1 MTENRENH
9 QHSCWTRTSKTAGNV
24 DLRANARASL
34 APGEW
39 SRQRKWKWHENRRES
54 ALLVKRRRARGRVF
68 PAVKY
73 ESVENVTFGDYVGH
87 WRTWGCQHAA
97 TKLNVPGRLRHSSVW
112 QKSTISE
119 KGWVFFFYVCFFVC
133 LLTLLG
139 TMCYSRKQW
148 NRDTWRWSGPF
159 SRCLSLTPASLKS
172 IKEVRSSLRGS
183 FFFFFFF
190 FFWINVF
197 KKRYKQKLLQ
207 LIKTY

>member
-24 DLRANARASL
+24 DLRASARASL

-119 KGWVFFFYVCFFVC
+119 KGWVFFSMFVSLFVC
-133 LLTLLG
+133 WHYLE
-139 TMCYSRKQW
+139 
-148 NRDTWRWSGPF
+148 
-159 SRCLSLTPASLKS
+159 RCVTAGNSETEIPEDDLVHFPDACPWHLH
-172 IKEVRSSLRGS
+172 RSSQSKRFAAPCEDLFS
-183 FFFFFFF
+183 FYF
-190 FFWINVF
+190 
-197 KKRYKQKLLQ
+197 LLF
-207 LIKTY
+207 LD